1 MSTNNHSHN
10 SCDVI
15 VIGGGL
21 SGNATSIH
29 LAKAGLRVKCIEPV
43 ETIRQAVGESLDW
56 SSPELLQDLGLP
68 TEMLINTQQATWKWH
83 VVLKLARGAPEL
95 YAPLP
100 WLGRGPLH
108 IELNTIHVDRLRLDQ
123 ELLQSVRNSGVDVV
137 HHKVVRVATKAN
149 RVESVH
155 TADGKQFSAPWYVD
169 ASGFSSCLLARE
181 FQLSGIYSGPQKSRD
196 LDILRGFPSD

>member
-1 MSTNNHSHN
+1 SSKPMAIPDRTLN
-10 SCDVI
+10 SCDVV

-21 SGNATSIH
+21 SGKAASLQ
-29 LAKAGLRVKCIEPV
+29 LAKAGLKVTCIEPV
-43 ETIRQAVGESLDW
+43 ETTRQPVGESLDW

-108 IELNTIHVDRLRLDQ
+108 IELNTIHLDRLRLDQ

-137 HHKVVRVATKAN
+137 HDKVVRVATKAN

-155 TADGKQFSAPWYVD
+155 TA
-169 ASGFSSCLLARE
+169 
-181 FQLSGIYSGPQKSRD
+181 
-196 LDILRGFPSD
+196 